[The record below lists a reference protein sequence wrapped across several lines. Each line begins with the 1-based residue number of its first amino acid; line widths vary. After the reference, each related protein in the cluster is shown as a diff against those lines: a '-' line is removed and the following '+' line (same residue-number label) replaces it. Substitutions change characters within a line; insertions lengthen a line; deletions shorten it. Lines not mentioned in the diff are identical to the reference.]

1 MKAVNGHK
9 FADEELALLAEGCRD
24 DPIVALRQHCARL
37 CINLDKALTRIEE
50 LEGTIPKDRI
60 ERLEGMVRV
69 IQAFTGVLEYP
80 FGEPVLVDFGEGE
93 NE

>member
-9 FADEELALLAEGCRD
+9 FADEELAFLAEGCRD

-50 LEGTIPKDRI
+50 LEGLVESMRTPIKAVGTPVKSA
-60 ERLEGMVRV
+60 EFPLVK
-69 IQAFTGVLEYP
+69 T
-80 FGEPVLVDFGEGE
+80 PVLMDFGDEEEGSG
-93 NE
+93 